1 MAGDEMV
8 VPHAPAA
15 NLAELP
21 CDPAV
26 LRSDAFP
33 ESARGPLPPAASI
46 AAFCESLCRIALER
60 SELLAETRLWLV
72 PTFAAAVA
80 DGDMP
85 AALSRLLEVA
95 QARREAALGGSCETG
110 RRDYDEYWSDW
121 RRGDC
126 CVACC
131 LKVCCWGPGPA
142 FVAFL
147 RCLIIYGTEPCR

>member
-1 MAGDEMV
+1 
-8 VPHAPAA
+8 
-15 NLAELP
+15 
-21 CDPAV
+21 
-26 LRSDAFP
+26 
-33 ESARGPLPPAASI
+33 
-46 AAFCESLCRIALER
+46 
-60 SELLAETRLWLV
+60 LWLV

-142 FVAFL
+142 FVTFL
-147 RCLIIYGTEPCR
+147 RCLISADCHMPPSFTAEELEWQLRFGGWYTHFACFQRRTRHTATCRSAISSPGCVTTAAAAGQGRSSCRPCRTGLR